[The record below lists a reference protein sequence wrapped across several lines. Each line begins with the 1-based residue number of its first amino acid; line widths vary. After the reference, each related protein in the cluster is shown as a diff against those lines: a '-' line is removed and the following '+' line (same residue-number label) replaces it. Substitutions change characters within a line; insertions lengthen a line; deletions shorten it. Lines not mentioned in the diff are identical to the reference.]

1 MKTKYM
7 ILPFVLM
14 GFLINSV
21 AQAQQVPTL
30 KSAREKERAKQ
41 SFHMRTFTGGVPK
54 SVKSNEV
61 SKLSTRKISQ
71 QPLASEM
78 PVESNAQKKFVAP
91 KMPPMQK
98 E

>member
-7 ILPFVLM
+7 ILPAVLM
-14 GFLINSV
+14 GFLMNSV
-21 AQAQQVPTL
+21 TQAQQVSSV
-30 KSAREKERAKQ
+30 KSATEKEKANQ

-54 SVKSNEV
+54 SVKPNEV
-61 SKLSTRKISQ
+61 SKLSARKTSQ

-78 PVESNAQKKFVAP
+78 PVESITQKKFVAP